1 MKTNNYSVLNVEKSL
16 NSQLKTK
23 NFTQKKVT
31 HLQKDVLNVATLEKQ
46 EATAVDLEAEAVAS
60 ADKEKEENTL

>member
-31 HLQKDVLNVATLEKQ
+31 HLQKDVLNVAMQEKQ
-46 EATAVDLEAEAVAS
+46 EATAAADLEAAS
-60 ADKEKEENTL
+60 AALKEKEENTL